1 MPGGS
6 PSMASDGK
14 KRAGPRPCSD
24 FLMSARNP
32 RLLHGTNGLVRGVG
46 GGKPRRRASSSQ
58 DLDHAWGRREP
69 VFRLV
74 LRPVTLARRHLQ
86 IKHDATIRT
95 GNATPGARGRRRN
108 SGAPLRHRDDA
119 KARAE
124 GVVCPCV
131 FAADP
136 VCLASVPIP
145 KFAGAC
151 RTLRK
156 RTSESKDTSNSMIL
170 VPL

>member
-1 MPGGS
+1 
-6 PSMASDGK
+6 MASDGK

-74 LRPVTLARRHLQ
+74 LRRVTLARRHFQ
-86 IKHDATIRT
+86 IKHNATITT
-95 GNATPGARGRRRN
+95 GNATAGGDEDSAATLAHRCDTVMTPTPAPKALSALVFSPLIRFVSLVSRFRSSLELAARFGSELRN
-108 SGAPLRHRDDA
+108 R
-119 KARAE
+119 
-124 GVVCPCV
+124 
-131 FAADP
+131 
-136 VCLASVPIP
+136 
-145 KFAGAC
+145 
-151 RTLRK
+151 RTLA
-156 RTSESKDTSNSMIL
+156 TL
-170 VPL
+170 